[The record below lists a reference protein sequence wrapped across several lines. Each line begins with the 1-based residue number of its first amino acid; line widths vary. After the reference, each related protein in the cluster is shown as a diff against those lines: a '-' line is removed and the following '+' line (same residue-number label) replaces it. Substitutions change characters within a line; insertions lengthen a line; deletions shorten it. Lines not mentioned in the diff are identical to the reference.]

1 MKGIS
6 IFTFLYL
13 IAFSAIAQPDEAI
26 TVQGETT
33 FQLIDGIVAVVG
45 DEIILHS
52 TLEDRALQE
61 RLQGGPAGDD
71 EKCGFLEE
79 LLFEKLLLHNAKID
93 SLEVSDGEVMDE
105 IERRL
110 AYYIQMLGSLEAF
123 EAEYGKSVA
132 EWKADFTE
140 PVMDQLLAQ
149 RMQQSISQEVRA
161 TPAEVIEYY
170 ENIPSDSLPLIPEE
184 LSYSEI
190 VLQPAISEVQKQAV
204 RTTLDSIRNL
214 VASGELSMTLAATR
228 YSEDPGSKYK
238 GGCYENITRGAFVA
252 EFEAAVFDTPL
263 NGYSPVF
270 ETDFGYHFVRVT
282 DKRGEQFS
290 ACHVL
295 MKPKVDPLA
304 LENLKAQID
313 STYASLIAGEI
324 HFDSAVLS
332 HSTRE
337 SSKNSK
343 GQVVNAR
350 DGGLMFGI
358 DELDPNIYFLLEPL
372 ELGGVSSPVMLV
384 DEDDNGFWTILRLDN
399 RKAAHRANPKD
410 DYALFQSQVE
420 NNLRGEDMNDW
431 IEVHISDTFVRLAPA
446 FMECELNMDWKKK

>member
-1 MKGIS
+1 MQGIS
-6 IFTFLYL
+6 IFTFSFL
-13 IAFSAIAQPDEAI
+13 FSLSLFAQPGNSE
-26 TVQGETT
+26 
-33 FQLIDGIVAVVG
+33 FQLLDGIVAVVG
-45 DEIILHS
+45 DEIILNS
-52 TLEDRALQE
+52 AIEDRALQARIE
-61 RLQGGPAGDD
+61 GGEVD
-71 EKCGFLEE
+71 ESNKCGFLEE
-79 LLFEKLLLHNAKID
+79 LLFEKLLLHNARLD

-110 AYYIQMLGSLEAF
+110 AYYIKMLGSVESF

-132 EWKADFTE
+132 QWKADFTE
-140 PVMDQLLAQ
+140 PILDQLLAQ
-149 RMQQSISQEVRA
+149 RMQQTISQEVRA
-161 TPAEVIEYY
+161 TPAEVLEYFD
-170 ENIPSDSLPLIPEE
+170 NTPIDSLPLIPEE

-190 VLQPAISEVQKQAV
+190 VLQPVISDRQKQAV

-214 VASGELSMTLAATR
+214 VATGELSMTLAATR

-238 GGCYENITRGAFVA
+238 GGCYENIARGVFIP

-270 ETDFGYHFVRVT
+270 ESDFGYHFVRVT

-295 MKPKVDPLA
+295 MKPRVDPLA
-304 LENLKAQID
+304 LENQNSKID
-313 STYASLIAGEI
+313 SIYASINAGNTTFER
-324 HFDSAVLS
+324 DVLS
-332 HSTRE
+332 FSTRE

-343 GQVVNAR
+343 GQVVNPR

-358 DELDPNIYFLLEPL
+358 DELDPNLYFLLEPL
-372 ELGGVSSPVMLV
+372 EIGEMSSPVQLV
-384 DEDDNGFWTILRLDN
+384 DDDGDGFWTILRLED

-420 NNLRGEDMNDW
+420 NNMRALDMNEW
-431 IEVHISDTFVRLAPA
+431 IDEHISDTFIRLSS
-446 FMECELNMDWKKK
+446 EYINCEFNINWKQ

>member
-1 MKGIS
+1 MQGIS
-6 IFTFLYL
+6 IFTFSFL
-13 IAFSAIAQPDEAI
+13 FSLSLFAQPGNSE
-26 TVQGETT
+26 
-33 FQLIDGIVAVVG
+33 FQLLDGIVAVVG
-45 DEIILHS
+45 DEIILNS
-52 TLEDRALQE
+52 AIEDRALQARIE
-61 RLQGGPAGDD
+61 GGEVD
-71 EKCGFLEE
+71 ESNKCGFLEE
-79 LLFEKLLLHNAKID
+79 LLFEKLLLHNARLD

-110 AYYIQMLGSLEAF
+110 AYYIKMLGSVESF

-132 EWKADFTE
+132 QWKADFTE
-140 PVMDQLLAQ
+140 PILDQLLAQ
-149 RMQQSISQEVRA
+149 RMQQTISQEVRA
-161 TPAEVIEYY
+161 TPAEVLEYF
-170 ENIPSDSLPLIPEE
+170 ENTPVDSLPLIPEE

-190 VLQPAISEVQKQAV
+190 VLQPVISDRQKQAV

-214 VASGELSMTLAATR
+214 VATGELSMTLAATR

-238 GGCYENITRGAFVA
+238 GGCYENIARGVFIP

-270 ETDFGYHFVRVT
+270 ESDFGYHFVRVT

-295 MKPKVDPLA
+295 MKPRVDPLA
-304 LENLKAQID
+304 LENQNSKID
-313 STYASLIAGEI
+313 SIYASINAGSTNFER
-324 HFDSAVLS
+324 DVLS
-332 HSTRE
+332 FSTRE

-343 GQVVNAR
+343 GQVVNPR

-358 DELDPNIYFLLEPL
+358 DELDPNLYFLLEPL
-372 ELGGVSSPVMLV
+372 EIGEMSSPVQLV
-384 DEDDNGFWTILRLDN
+384 DDDGDGFWTILRLED

-420 NNLRGEDMNDW
+420 NNMRALDMNEW
-431 IEVHISDTFVRLAPA
+431 IDEHISDTFIRLSS
-446 FMECELNMDWKKK
+446 EYINCEFNINWKQ